1 MLYTKVFNQFKEGYL
16 GYATLGLLI
25 QSCLGGIAA
34 MAILHERT
42 GFSQQIQLFM
52 AVVLCMMYN
61 ASMMAG
67 FNKKWVFNLLLA
79 SLLLNSIFI
88 SLAILV

>member
-1 MLYTKVFNQFKEGYL
+1 MLYTKVLNQFKEGYL
-16 GYATLGLLI
+16 GYATLGLLF
-25 QSCLGGIAA
+25 QSCLGGVAA
-34 MAILHERT
+34 MAILHEST
-42 GFSQQIQLFM
+42 GFAQQAQLFM

-79 SLLLNSIFI
+79 SLLFNGTFI
-88 SLAILV
+88 LLAILV